1 MGKKAHPYLLLEEM
15 MEGRRH
21 GGRHINGFKYRN
33 RRQVN
38 PGHSIINSI
47 LTTALGFVINDISK
61 EDSKIKLLTSKL
73 FSSKQIPKNNKKP
86 IDVDYKVISEE
97 ENK

>member
-1 MGKKAHPYLLLEEM
+1 M
-15 MEGRRH
+15 MEGRRC
-21 GGRHINGFKYRN
+21 GGKHINGFMYRN

-38 PGHSIINSI
+38 YGRSILGSII
-47 LTTALGFVINDISK
+47 TTALGFVINDISK

-73 FSSKQIPKNNKKP
+73 FSSKQIPESNKKP

-97 ENK
+97 ESK